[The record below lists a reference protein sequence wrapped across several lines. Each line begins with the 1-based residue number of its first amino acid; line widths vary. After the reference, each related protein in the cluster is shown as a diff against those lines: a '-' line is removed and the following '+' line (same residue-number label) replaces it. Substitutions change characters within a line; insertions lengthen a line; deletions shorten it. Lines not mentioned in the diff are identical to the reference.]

1 MTKRSA
7 IRAVTFALAAAAV
20 AAVFAAIGWIRVS
33 KHKAELDSGYR
44 RAYAQLSSDLSQ
56 MDSALQKLAVCGGS
70 ESQSILA
77 ADVWMHASAAEQS
90 LEDLPIEGSDFRGL
104 ETYINRVGDYAYS
117 LLRRASAGEPLENG
131 DRENIAALSAIAANV
146 TSALQDPA
154 SADLDP
160 AFFRAA
166 AGMTAGLSD
175 AVMSMEAD
183 FPESPVLLY
192 DGPFSDHILSATPAC
207 VEANPEPLTADAAR
221 SRAAKLFSVPAE
233 RVTLLGSSGGTLPA
247 WCFSVKTSRGEVSLQ
262 ISKHGG
268 GVLLLLCDREE
279 GDATLSHAEG
289 IAAAERAA
297 AALGFSGLE
306 PTYRYEEGGVLYV
319 NFAAVKGDIRL
330 YPDLVQ
336 IGISLAD
343 GGLCYAEARGYL
355 SNHKARALVPTVS
368 EDDARTSL
376 LRGFEI
382 LSSRLCVI
390 PTSGKLERLCY
401 EFHTKQGDR
410 EFLIYIDASTGRE
423 TQVLQLLRSDGGE
436 LTM

>member
-1 MTKRSA
+1 MTRRSA
-7 IRAVTFALAAAAV
+7 IRAVTFALAAATV
-20 AAVFAAIGWIRVS
+20 AAAFAVTGWIRVS
-33 KHKAELDSGYR
+33 KHKDELDNGYR

-70 ESQSILA
+70 ESQSVLA
-77 ADVWMHASAAEQS
+77 ADVWMHASAAEQC
-90 LEDLPIEGSDFRGL
+90 LEVLPMTGSDFQGL
-104 ETYINRVGDYAYS
+104 ETYINQVGDYAYS
-117 LLRRASAGEPLENG
+117 LLRRASSGEPMSSE
-131 DRENIAALSAIAANV
+131 DRTSLSTLSTIAATV

-160 AFFRAA
+160 DFFRAA
-166 AGMTAGLSD
+166 AGQTAGLSD
-175 AVMSMEAD
+175 AVMSMEAN

-207 VEANPEPLTADAAR
+207 VEVNPEPMTADAAR
-221 SRAAKLFSVPAE
+221 SRTAKLFSVPAE
-233 RVTLLGSSGGTLPA
+233 QVTPLGEAGGTLPA

-262 ISKHGG
+262 MAKHGG

-279 GDATLSHAEG
+279 GDVTLSHEKG

-355 SNHKARALVPTVS
+355 SNHKARALVPTLT
-368 EDDARTSL
+368 EEDARASL
-376 LRGFEI
+376 YSGFDI

-410 EFLIYIDASTGRE
+410 EFLVYIDAATGSE

>member
-1 MTKRSA
+1 MTRRSA

-20 AAVFAAIGWIRVS
+20 AAAFAAIGWIRVS
-33 KHKAELDSGYR
+33 KHKDELDNGYR

-70 ESQSILA
+70 ESQSVLA
-77 ADVWMHASAAEQS
+77 ADVWMHASAAEQC
-90 LEDLPIEGSDFRGL
+90 LEALPMMGSDFQGL

-117 LLRRASAGEPLENG
+117 LLRRASAGELLSNE
-131 DRENIAALSAIAANV
+131 DRTAITSLSSIAANV

-166 AGMTAGLSD
+166 AGQTAGLSD

-207 VEANPEPLTADAAR
+207 VEANPEPITEDAAR
-221 SRAAKLFSVPAE
+221 SRVAKLFSVPAE
-233 RVTLLGSSGGTLPA
+233 RITSLGEASGSLPA

-262 ISKHGG
+262 MAKHGG
-268 GVLLLLCDREE
+268 GVLLLVCDREE
-279 GDATLSHAEG
+279 GDVTLSHEEG

-297 AALGFSGLE
+297 AALGFSGLD

-319 NFAAVKGDIRL
+319 NFAAVKGEIRL

-336 IGISLAD
+336 IGISLSD
-343 GGLCYAEARGYL
+343 GGLCYAEAKGYL
-355 SNHKARALVPTVS
+355 SNHKARALIPTVT
-368 EDDARTSL
+368 EEDARASL
-376 LRGFEI
+376 YDGFDI
-382 LSSRLCVI
+382 LSARLCVI
-390 PTSGKLERLCY
+390 PTSGELERLCY

-410 EFLIYIDASTGRE
+410 EFLIYIDASTGSE
-423 TQVLQLLRSDGGE
+423 AQVLQLLRSDGGE